1 MIVIIDTVWGLSFL
15 GRGYNG
21 GDYSGDTSADG
32 GGDFDVGGDGD
43 VHHGMWWER

>member
-21 GDYSGDTSADG
+21 GDYSDDTAADG
-32 GGDFDVGGDGD
+32 DGDFDVGGDGD